1 MTIELK
7 FYGLRPIDP
16 LQVGEAGL
24 KMQVRGDLPEAK
36 ASGFVTVTTILR
48 EMLGPAK
55 FGQVVAKLS
64 PPTAALVK
72 VPPLPIQWIPCDRYG
87 ELVSTALVH
96 GFGGDEEQLI
106 EMGRRAFFH
115 DLNTLYKLFVRLR
128 SPGWVM
134 ERGSKLW
141 LTFNRNNGML
151 HTKPI
156 GERQCQ
162 VTYEKVC
169 AVYPGFWSYQRGC
182 LLAVVKA
189 TGYAKATVLFTS
201 GGTASGDATLV
212 VDWSQ

>member
-1 MTIELK
+1 MLK
-7 FYGLRPIDP
+7 LYGLLPID
-16 LQVGEAGL
+16 QGYVGEAGL
-24 KMQVRGDLPEAK
+24 MRAQAELPEAK
-36 ASGFVTVTTILR
+36 AAGFVTVTTVLR
-48 EMLGPAK
+48 EMMGAEK
-55 FGQVVAKLS
+55 FAHVVAKL
-64 PPTAALVK
+64 PAATAAMVK
-72 VPPLPIQWIPCDRYG
+72 TPPLPVQWIPCDRYA

-96 GFGGDEEQLI
+96 GFAGDEEQLI

-115 DLNTLYKLFVRLR
+115 DLKTLYRIFVRLR

-141 LTFNRNNGML
+141 LTYNRNNGML
-151 HTKPI
+151 HAKQI
-156 GERQCQ
+156 AERQCQ

-189 TGYAKATVLFTS
+189 TGFPAATVLFTS
-201 GGTASGDATLV
+201 GGKTSGDATLL